1 MRRVSVQAVHLG
13 LESIADD
20 ALVLRGGERRA
31 VLEVGSL
38 NFALLGDSE
47 REATMAG
54 FAAFLNG
61 LSFPVQI
68 VVRVLPVDVA
78 GYLESLEQR
87 ARQLSGPLS
96 DLAHDHVAFVRRLA
110 RNRTLLERRFYLVV
124 ATRSEVT
131 RQGWVPWGRRSQ
143 VGPDV
148 AALRR
153 QLTHRCAEVER
164 QLQRCGLSS
173 HRLVGGDLATLLYA
187 AWCPDLSRAQ
197 RLQRDLDD
205 APLVVTAERRYPRER
220 PRR

>member
-1 MRRVSVQAVHLG
+1 MRRLSVQATQLG
-13 LESIADD
+13 VESIADD

-38 NFALLGDSE
+38 NFSLQGESE

-54 FAAFLNG
+54 FVAFLNG
-61 LSFPVQI
+61 LTFPVQI
-68 VVRVLPVDVA
+68 LVRVRPVDVA

-87 ARQLSGPLS
+87 ARQLAGPLS

-110 RNRTLLERRFYLVV
+110 RNRTLLERRFYVVV
-124 ATRSEVT
+124 ASRYEVA
-131 RQGWVPWGRRSQ
+131 RQGWVPWRQGVR

-164 QLQRCGLSS
+164 QLQRCGLPA
-173 HRLVGGDLATLLYA
+173 HRLVGGELATLLYA

-197 RLQRDLDD
+197 RLPRDLDD
-205 APLVVTAERRYPRER
+205 APLVVTTARRHSRER
-220 PRR
+220 GRR